1 MKGRLILIAPEEQE
15 TLRYFWQKHPTGF
28 TWWAD
33 RHAQTVEVTGSES
46 DVDGGTAYS
55 DF

>member
-28 TWWAD
+28 TWSG
-33 RHAQTVEVTGSES
+33 RSQFIPSLR
-46 DVDGGTAYS
+46 
-55 DF
+55 

>member
-1 MKGRLILIAPEEQE
+1 MKGRLILIAPQEQE
-15 TLRYFWQKHPTGF
+15 TLRYFWQKHPTGC
-28 TWWAD
+28 TWRAD
-33 RHAQTVEVTGSES
+33 CHAQSVEVPRSES